1 MFFDEV
7 NDSKYKEV
15 FESVYTLLSSNIDEN
30 PEKAK
35 KDLERQLEDLYFQ
48 EGNDWLGRSEHQA
61 ITISATIAACEI
73 LLLDI
78 NQENKI

>member
-7 NDSKYKEV
+7 NDAKYKEV
-15 FESVYTLLSSNIDEN
+15 FESVYALLSSSIEEN
-30 PEKAK
+30 PEKSK
-35 KDLERQLEDLYFQ
+35 LNLERQLEDLYFQ

-73 LLLDI
+73 LLL
-78 NQENKI
+78 ELK

>member
-7 NDSKYKEV
+7 NDAKYKEV
-15 FESVYTLLSSNIDEN
+15 FESVYALLSSNIEEN
-30 PEKAK
+30 PEKSK
-35 KDLERQLEDLYFQ
+35 LNLERQLEDLYFQ

-73 LLLDI
+73 LLL
-78 NQENKI
+78 ELK